1 MHRSS
6 PDGQEFVS
14 GPLLAKENLQVKISQ
29 LQQEKEQENSKVRY
43 ILKYLDNFIIRAS
56 FEFHFIFDILFK
68 LNWRALAFRWYNV
81 ST

>member
-29 LQQEKEQENSKVRY
+29 LQQEKEQDNSKVRDMY
-43 ILKYLDNFIIRAS
+43 
-56 FEFHFIFDILFK
+56 
-68 LNWRALAFRWYNV
+68 
-81 ST
+81 